1 VHTVNPKL
9 KPLPAFTVT
18 LSRLQ
23 GTYRA
28 PASRGCGASLL
39 VSFQRHD
46 CVRACGADM
55 PTHRSM
61 PRQAR
66 DTCATDRTR
75 VRRRR
80 PWVSFGSTESAFDR
94 TKDRKLVPVP
104 LARTLQPADSDTEHV
119 IVSLPESESTPR
131 RQMAALLFASLA

>member
-1 VHTVNPKL
+1 VCNSFPVVNFGSCILLSVNPKL
-9 KPLPAFTVT
+9 KPLPAFTVI

-28 PASRGCGASLL
+28 PASRECGASLL

-46 CVRACGADM
+46 CMRADM
-55 PTHRSM
+55 PTNRSM

-80 PWVSFGSTESAFDR
+80 PWVSFELTESVFDR
-94 TKDRKLVPVP
+94 TKGVWFLE
-104 LARTLQPADSDTEHV
+104 TN
-119 IVSLPESESTPR
+119 
-131 RQMAALLFASLA
+131 F